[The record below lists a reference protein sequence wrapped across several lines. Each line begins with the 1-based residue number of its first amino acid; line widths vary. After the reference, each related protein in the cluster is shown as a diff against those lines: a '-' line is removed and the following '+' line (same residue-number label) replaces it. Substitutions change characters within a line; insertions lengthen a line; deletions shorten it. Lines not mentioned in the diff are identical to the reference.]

1 MGKNKQ
7 IGRDTSMAALSGKS
21 VVITGASRGIGAAT
35 AEAMAAEG
43 AALLLLARSAEGITA
58 IATRLRK
65 NGAQA
70 EALTCDVAEYSQVQ
84 AAVAR
89 AREAFG
95 RIDALVNNAGV
106 IEPIAP
112 LASADPRAWAHGVDI
127 NLNGVFF
134 GMRAVLP
141 EMRAQRHGVIVNLS
155 SGAAHNPLEGWS
167 QYCAAK
173 AATDM
178 LTRCAHLENRGRG
191 VRVFSLSPGTVATDM
206 QRKIRASGIN
216 PVSQM
221 DFASH
226 APPADPAR
234 ALVWLLT
241 EAAAPWAGREVS
253 LRDPEIRAAIGLE
266 GQPATH

>member
-1 MGKNKQ
+1 MALLA
-7 IGRDTSMAALSGKS
+7 GRS
-21 VVITGASRGIGAAT
+21 VIITGASRGIGAAA

-43 AALLLLARSAEGITA
+43 AALLLLARSAEGITQV
-58 IATRLRK
+58 ATRLRK
-65 NGAQA
+65 GGAQA
-70 EALTCDVAEYSQVQ
+70 EAMTCDVAEFSQVQ

-112 LASADPRAWAHGVDI
+112 PASADPRAWSQGVDI
-127 NLNGVFF
+127 NLKGVFN

-141 EMRAQRHGVIVNLS
+141 EMRAQGGGTIVNLS

-167 QYCAAK
+167 HYCAAK
-173 AATDM
+173 AATHM
-178 LTRCAHLENRGRG
+178 LTRCTHLENRGRG
-191 VRVFSLSPGTVATDM
+191 IRVFSLSPGTVATDM

-226 APPADPAR
+226 APPEDPAR

-253 LRDPEIRAAIGLE
+253 LRDPEIRARIGLE
-266 GQPATH
+266 GQPAAH

>member
-1 MGKNKQ
+1 MRLSWGKTIASRENTRMGL
-7 IGRDTSMAALSGKS
+7 LSGKS
-21 VVITGASRGIGAAT
+21 VLLTGASRGIGAAA

-43 AALLLLARSAEGITA
+43 AGLMLLARSADGITA
-58 IATRLRK
+58 LATRLRK
-65 NGAQA
+65 AGADA
-70 EALTCDVAEYSQVQ
+70 EAMTCDVAEYSQVA

-89 AREAFG
+89 AREHFG

-106 IEPIAP
+106 IEPIGP
-112 LASADPRAWAHGVDI
+112 LASADPRAWSHAADI
-127 NLNGVFF
+127 NFKGVFH

-141 EMRAQRHGVIVNLS
+141 EMRAQGGGVIINLG

-167 QYCAAK
+167 HYCAAK
-173 AATDM
+173 AATEM

-206 QRKIRASGIN
+206 QRRIKASGIN

-226 APPADPAR
+226 APPEDPAR

-241 EAAAPWAGREVS
+241 DAAAGYAGQEVS
-253 LRDPEIRAAIGLE
+253 LRDPAVRAAIGL
-266 GQPATH
+266 PA